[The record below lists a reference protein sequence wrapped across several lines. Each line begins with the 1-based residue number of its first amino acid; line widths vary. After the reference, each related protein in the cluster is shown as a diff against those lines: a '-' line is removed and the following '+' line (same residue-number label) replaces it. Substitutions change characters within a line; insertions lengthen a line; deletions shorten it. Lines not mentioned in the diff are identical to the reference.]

1 MASIDSFNAKSPL
14 QVGGKSY
21 EIYRLDALAQAGL
34 DVASLPYSLKL
45 LLENLLRTEN
55 GTDITADAI
64 QARAHWEANA
74 DPRRRHSVEQGRRVS
89 GRARHGGRHIIK
101 QKTHNNN
108 TTNTNI

>member
-34 DVASLPYSLKL
+34 DVASLPYSLKI

-55 GTDITADAI
+55 GTDITDDDI
-64 QARAHWEANA
+64 QALANWDA
-74 DPRRRHSVEQGRRVS
+74 NRSEEHTSELQSLMRNTYAVFYL
-89 GRARHGGRHIIK
+89 K
-101 QKTHNNN
+101 KNNN
-108 TTNTNI
+108 KKKTNIFQK